1 MNTSLLFQPDRTI
14 FARRRHNVTFVVPN
28 LSKIVRQT
36 PDDLKHCLEGRV
48 HTFDLIVSIATCCEF
63 G

>member
-1 MNTSLLFQPDRTI
+1 
-14 FARRRHNVTFVVPN
+14 VTFVVPN